1 MKEEAALGNE
11 PLRYPASTSGLMG
24 VLQGQELPLPS
35 QHYPRA
41 LRKAV
46 VLSVFPSG
54 FITKLPIS
62 TCQMLLAEANR
73 HEHQHWQWSFFRKIW
88 PLFSYQPKAKRLSNS
103 RSSCSS
109 PWPRHMFS
117 DLPLSS
123 SASYSAIPFCLPY
136 LLLHDEALHV
146 LPALF
151 ESRWPLTATLL
162 LPPCHQPVHPPTPPA
177 PLLFAASAWPWY
189 VFTPCPAPSAF
200 LMVLPL
206 VLYFHPPCLFGQ
218 LCCTSMPSYCAVPN
232 TVSPRTVPLLLCA
245 PWVSLQASK
254 SHCVILCLT
263 CTATP
268 HSRV

>member
-1 MKEEAALGNE
+1 
-11 PLRYPASTSGLMG
+11 MG

-62 TCQMLLAEANR
+62 TCRMLLAEANR

-88 PLFSYQPKAKRLSNS
+88 PLLSYQPKAKRLSNS
-103 RSSCSS
+103 RSSRSS
-109 PWPRHMFS
+109 PWPHHMFS

-123 SASYSAIPFCLPY
+123 SASHSAIPFCLPSSAFAWWSPSCPPSSFWVM
-136 LLLHDEALHV
+136 LASHSNPSA
-146 LPALF
+146 
-151 ESRWPLTATLL
+151 
-162 LPPCHQPVHPPTPPA
+162 PPCHQPVHPCTPPA
-177 PLLFAASAWPWY
+177 PLLFAASAWPWSL
-189 VFTPCPAPSAF
+189 FTPCPTLSAF

-218 LCCTSMPSYCAVPN
+218 LCYTSMPSYCAVPN
-232 TVSPRTVPLLLCA
+232 TVSPRTVPLLLCV
-245 PWVSLQASK
+245 PWVSSQASK

-268 HSRV
+268 HSRE

>member
-109 PWPRHMFS
+109 PWPRHVFS

-123 SASYSAIPFCLPY
+123 SASYSAIPFCLPSSAFAWWSPSCPPSSFWVMLASHSNPSAPPLSPACAPPHPTSSSVVCCFSMALICLHTLSCPISLSHGVTTSAVLSPS
-136 LLLHDEALHV
+136 LLVWTVMLHV
-146 LPALF
+146 HA
-151 ESRWPLTATLL
+151 
-162 LPPCHQPVHPPTPPA
+162 
-177 PLLFAASAWPWY
+177 
-189 VFTPCPAPSAF
+189 
-200 LMVLPL
+200 
-206 VLYFHPPCLFGQ
+206 
-218 LCCTSMPSYCAVPN
+218 
-232 TVSPRTVPLLLCA
+232 
-245 PWVSLQASK
+245 
-254 SHCVILCLT
+254 
-263 CTATP
+263 
-268 HSRV
+268 

>member
-62 TCQMLLAEANR
+62 TCRMLLAEANG

-88 PLFSYQPKAKRLSNS
+88 PLLLYQLKAKRLSNS

-123 SASYSAIPFCLPY
+123 SASYSAILFCLPSSAFAWWS
-136 LLLHDEALHV
+136 LSCPPSSFWVMLASHSNPSA
-146 LPALF
+146 
-151 ESRWPLTATLL
+151 
-162 LPPCHQPVHPPTPPA
+162 PPCHQPVHPPTPPA
-177 PLLFAASAWPWY
+177 PLLFAASSMALICLH
-189 VFTPCPAPSAF
+189 TLSCPISLSHGVTTSAVLSPS
-200 LMVLPL
+200 LL
-206 VLYFHPPCLFGQ
+206 VW
-218 LCCTSMPSYCAVPN
+218 
-232 TVSPRTVPLLLCA
+232 TVMLHVHA
-245 PWVSLQASK
+245 
-254 SHCVILCLT
+254 
-263 CTATP
+263 
-268 HSRV
+268 